1 MAKQDYSLQISFH
14 YSNGEKESFLITETA
29 EQNDP
34 YPELRQ
40 RIQKLISQKWCPLHT
55 AEETIYINMTNVD
68 NISIKPTLGES
79 EEELAFKEAQR
90 ITALTR
96 SSKVL

>member
-1 MAKQDYSLQISFH
+1 MPKQAYSLQISFH
-14 YSNGEKESFLITETA
+14 YNNGEKESFLITETA
-29 EQNDP
+29 DENDP

-40 RIQKLISQKWCPLHT
+40 RIQELISQKWCPLHT

-68 NISIKPTLGES
+68 TISVKPALGES
-79 EEELAFKEAQR
+79 DEELSFKEAQR

>member
-1 MAKQDYSLQISFH
+1 MPKQDYSLQLTFH
-14 YSNGEKESFLITETA
+14 YNNGGKESFLITESA
-29 EQNDP
+29 EGDNP

-40 RIQKLISQKWCPLHT
+40 AIQQRINQTWCPIHT
-55 AEETIYINMTNVD
+55 PDETIYINMNNV
-68 NISIKPTLGES
+68 NNLTIKPTLGNS
-79 EEELAFKEAQR
+79 EEEIAFPEAQR